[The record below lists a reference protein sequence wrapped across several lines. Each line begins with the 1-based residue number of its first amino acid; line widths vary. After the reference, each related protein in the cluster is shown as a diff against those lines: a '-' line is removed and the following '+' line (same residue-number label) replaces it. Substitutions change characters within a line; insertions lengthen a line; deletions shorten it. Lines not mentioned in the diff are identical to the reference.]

1 MYRNSEPAKYLHLLL
16 VPLVQAKKWIDFCV
30 YIWLREIFELTKP
43 HNFGTKYRY
52 SVLSAVIELQV
63 ELVSKELN
71 HLGVIACLFWQIGGQ
86 SSRFGPFCSF
96 QDFHCKND

>member
-30 YIWLREIFELTKP
+30 YIWLWEIFELTKP
-43 HNFGTKYRY
+43 HHNFGTKYRY

-71 HLGVIACLFWQIGGQ
+71 YFGVIAC
-86 SSRFGPFCSF
+86 
-96 QDFHCKND
+96 